1 MQRTSTGPRTPD
13 PFFDPARMEPGHGG
27 MVDWSRV
34 SAFFEQG
41 KFTVVVNGAVAAGV
55 EALTVD
61 ALENELKAGT
71 VLDFGSYVTVTATV
85 GVAGAAIGAVSVP
98 VAALTGPIPSG
109 TILDFTGTGKFA
121 KLTATAALGATTLA
135 VEALPQALVSGD
147 AAVFEGGDQ
156 VARLTAD
163 AAAGATALVVE
174 PTAFAIADNAEA
186 IVKIR
191 NSAIGRRIPKGT
203 VICKTTAGL
212 LIPRREGTG
221 AGSEVAQGFLVSD
234 ADEFSASDSKSGYG
248 IVVGGTAIYENLCP
262 DAGTMG
268 AAAGDLPA
276 AWKTE
281 LNTNTMGFIYYDYTD
296 SRLD

>member
-1 MQRTSTGPRTPD
+1 
-13 PFFDPARMEPGHGG
+13 

-41 KFTVVVNGAVAAGV
+41 KFTVVVNGAVAVGA
-55 EALTVD
+55 EAVTVD

-71 VLDFGSYVTVTATV
+71 VLDFGSYDDVSVVV
-85 GVAGAAIGAVSVP
+85 GVAGALANATSVP
-98 VAALTGPIPSG
+98 VAALSGPIPNG
-109 TILDFTGTGKFA
+109 TILDFAGSGKFA
-121 KLTATAALGATTLA
+121 KLTAAAIAGATSLT
-135 VEALPQALVSGD
+135 VEALPQALVSTD
-147 AAVFEGGDQ
+147 TATFEGGDQ

-203 VICKTTAGL
+203 VICRTSAGL

-221 AGSEVAQGFLVSD
+221 AGTEVACGFIVSD

-262 DAGTMG
+262 DAGTAG
-268 AAAGDLPA
+268 ASAGDLPA